1 MTDPDP
7 LTVTVALAEGPR
19 GVEWLEY
26 WRRKHRGHRVR
37 SGHSRRGEIMLYC
50 RTCPSGLNLSVAA
63 RYYPRRI
70 GSGGWVPSSY
80 VVESSAARSDPRGT
94 TGAR

>member
-1 MTDPDP
+1 MPDPDA
-7 LTVTVALAEGPR
+7 LAVTVALAEGPR

-26 WRRKHRGHRVR
+26 WRNKHRGHRYR
-37 SGHSRRGEIMLYC
+37 LTHSRAGDLMLTC
-50 RTCPSGLNLSVAA
+50 RTCPSQLALSVAA

-70 GSGGWVPSSY
+70 GSGGWVPSSRA
-80 VVESSAARSDPRGT
+80 VESSAERSEPRGT